1 MIALTSLCLRR
12 GRLHSMDESLTNINA
27 VERAKM
33 QSQTEAVKIKQKHSI
48 SLQWK
53 NLHMTGKKSKV
64 LTGWMD

>member
-53 NLHMTGKKSKV
+53 NLQMTGKKSKV